1 MRDRISLPAL
11 KYGCAFFPTA
21 TTAPFRGLLA
31 TRGDRSLT
39 EKLPNPR
46 SSTRIAAGHGRDDL
60 GQNGVHYLLCV
71 TLVEM
76 GVLAMDD
83 FGKIGFQHQWQ
94 PYRESG
100 QHD

>member
-1 MRDRISLPAL
+1 M
-11 KYGCAFFPTA
+11 A
-21 TTAPFRGLLA
+21 TTAPFPGFLA

-39 EKLPNPR
+39 EKLPNPYA
-46 SSTRIAAGHGRDDL
+46 IAAGHGRDDL

-83 FGKIGFQHQWQ
+83 LTRSGFSISGNLTE
-94 PYRESG
+94 ESG